1 MPKVSCICVSNGTPK
16 PGNFNSAISNENLL
30 LFRKWYIT
38 TPEIV
43 YPLKEPNTCVSRNP
57 FLFNFYEI
65 FEIIIEEIINYY
77 SMKKKMR
84 FTTMFPTIMI
94 NWKLILLLKKFL
106 FIKKL
111 TYLLD
116 FDKNIFWPTN
126 ENHSFTNFLMIYYF
140 AVVVCQ
146 KTNL

>member
-1 MPKVSCICVSNGTPK
+1 MKVQKNFDEKKIYILIFSFSGVPKVSCICVSNETRK

-43 YPLKEPNTCVSRNP
+43 YPSKEPNTCVSRNP

-77 SMKKKMR
+77 SMKKNA
-84 FTTMFPTIMI
+84 F
-94 NWKLILLLKKFL
+94 
-106 FIKKL
+106 
-111 TYLLD
+111 
-116 FDKNIFWPTN
+116 
-126 ENHSFTNFLMIYYF
+126 YYN
-140 AVVVCQ
+140 VP
-146 KTNL
+146 NNYD

>member
-1 MPKVSCICVSNGTPK
+1 MWNLNFYLPFFPGVPKVSCTCVSNGTPK

-77 SMKKKMR
+77 SMKKNA
-84 FTTMFPTIMI
+84 F
-94 NWKLILLLKKFL
+94 
-106 FIKKL
+106 
-111 TYLLD
+111 
-116 FDKNIFWPTN
+116 
-126 ENHSFTNFLMIYYF
+126 YYN
-140 AVVVCQ
+140 VP
-146 KTNL
+146 NNYD